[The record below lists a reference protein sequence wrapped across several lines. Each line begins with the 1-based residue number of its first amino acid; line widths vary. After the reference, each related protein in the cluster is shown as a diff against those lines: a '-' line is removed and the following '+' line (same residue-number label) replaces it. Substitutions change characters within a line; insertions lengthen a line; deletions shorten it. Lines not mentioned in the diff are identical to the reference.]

1 MTRPGKQP
9 GQFATPLYNC
19 GRPLFHLF
27 NLSFKDINMSEME
40 LDPGL
45 LQDFI
50 TEATELL
57 EEYTS
62 SLSAFEE
69 DPSNI
74 ETINPVFRAA
84 HTLKGSSAFFGLN
97 HIKDFAHKL
106 ENLLDDIR
114 HKKRPADSKAIEYLF
129 LAGNHLKAMFERLAS
144 GNLAAELT
152 PEEAA
157 FQEDLV
163 AWMGGGDSGASAAS
177 GEPSAD
183 FEGACRS
190 IKRILAEALEN
201 PGDPAELLERIMEII
216 SPLPISLDSVS
227 EAEAAE
233 ELPDPV
239 SVAYKGVDLS
249 EHALSALANI
259 KGADFDP
266 KAYDADLKM
275 LQVIAAENNWDEVKP
290 LLDQAA
296 EDFTAIYESGLD
308 FDGVLLGLLRGK
320 YLAFLHSLDLTF
332 PAASGSGNAAEDGEL
347 PEAVSY
353 KGVDLSAPAISA
365 LTNICGQNFDPKA
378 YEADLKALKALLDAE
393 GWDELKPVFDEAE
406 GDFTAVYESGI
417 DFDEVLTGLLR
428 AKIRAFLRCLD
439 LTYGAEAPSA
449 VPESTPAAAAKPEA
463 ASRSG
468 GAEVKSE
475 SKTMRIS
482 EEKVDGFMSYVGE
495 LIVTAETFNYLQK
508 MIEQEKVN
516 PNTVRAFKN
525 ANQAFRE
532 LSDEL
537 QDSLMEIRRVPI
549 KGILQK
555 VNMMA
560 RELSHQLGKK
570 VKVQLEGQE
579 VQLDK
584 SIAESLEGP
593 LVHVVRNSL
602 DHGLE
607 PVEERER
614 LGKDVEGKLRVTA
627 SSDKEYF
634 YLVVE
639 DDGKGI
645 DPVRMRGVA
654 VDKGLMS
661 EAQAAALTDKEAI
674 GLIFGAGFSTAKAIT
689 DVSGRGVG
697 MDVVRTNINAL
708 NGSISV
714 DSTVGQGTTITLK
727 IPLSV
732 TLQVVK
738 ALHVKVG
745 EANFIISLDEILES
759 LRPMPEELSTVEGRG
774 LVLNRRGQ
782 ITPLIKLYEI
792 FNLEPKYHKP
802 EDGLVVMVETS
813 AGRYALLVDAV
824 MGQQQVV
831 VKELGVQFK
840 RLSFLSGSA
849 LLGDGGLGLVL
860 DATGVVNLAFGL
872 GL

>member
-1 MTRPGKQP
+1 MP
-9 GQFATPLYNC
+9 
-19 GRPLFHLF
+19 
-27 NLSFKDINMSEME
+27 EME

-57 EEYTS
+57 EEYTA
-62 SLSAFEE
+62 SLTAFEE
-69 DPSNI
+69 NPQDI

-84 HTLKGSSAFFGLN
+84 HTLKGSSAFFGLG

-114 HKKRPADSKAIEYLF
+114 HQVRAADSKAIEYLF
-129 LAGNHLKAMFERLAS
+129 LAGNHLKAMFERLAA
-144 GNLAAELT
+144 GNMEAVLT
-152 PEEAA
+152 PDEEA
-157 FQEDLV
+157 FQDDLV
-163 AWMGGGDSGASAAS
+163 AWMVASGGG
-177 GEPSAD
+177 EAD
-183 FEGACRS
+183 FEGACRK
-190 IKRILAEALEN
+190 IKSLLSDAMDELR
-201 PGDPAELLERIMEII
+201 DPALLIEEII
-216 SPLPISLDSVS
+216 EIINPLPIT
-227 EAEAAE
+227 AEADNNLSSSE
-233 ELPDPV
+233 SKPLPTK
-239 SVAYKGVDLS
+239 AFYQGVDIS
-249 EHALSALANI
+249 HGALSALSCLENAEFN
-259 KGADFDP
+259 P
-266 KAYDADLKM
+266 KDYDAALNNLAQLITDNGW
-275 LQVIAAENNWDEVKP
+275 AELRP
-290 LLDQAA
+290 LFDDAMG
-296 EDFTAIYESGLD
+296 DFTAIFESGLD
-308 FDGVLLGLLRGK
+308 FDDVLLGLLRTK
-320 YLAFLHSLDLTF
+320 YENFLQALELIYPEGELEPESADLPLSPLT
-332 PAASGSGNAAEDGEL
+332 DGE
-347 PEAVSY
+347 PPKTEPQKQVSDD
-353 KGVDLSAPAISA
+353 KH
-365 LTNICGQNFDPKA
+365 
-378 YEADLKALKALLDAE
+378 
-393 GWDELKPVFDEAE
+393 
-406 GDFTAVYESGI
+406 
-417 DFDEVLTGLLR
+417 R
-428 AKIRAFLRCLD
+428 
-439 LTYGAEAPSA
+439 
-449 VPESTPAAAAKPEA
+449 
-463 ASRSG
+463 
-468 GAEVKSE
+468 E

-508 MIEQEKVN
+508 MIEQDKVN

-549 KGILQK
+549 KGIFQK

-570 VKVQLEGQE
+570 VKVHLEGQD

-607 PVEERER
+607 LIETREKS
-614 LGKDVEGKLRVTA
+614 GKNPEGMLRVAA
-627 SSDKEYF
+627 SADKEYF
-634 YLVVE
+634 YMVVE

-645 DPVRMRGVA
+645 DPDAMRRVA
-654 VDKGLMS
+654 VEKEIMT
-661 EAQAAALTDKEAI
+661 EAQVAALTDKEAI

-689 DVSGRGVG
+689 DISGRGVG

-714 DSTVGQGTTITLK
+714 DSTVGLGTTITLK

-732 TLQVVK
+732 TLQVIK
-738 ALHVKVG
+738 ALHVRVG
-745 EANFIISLDEILES
+745 QANFIISLDEILES

-792 FNLEPKYHKP
+792 FNLEPQYADP
-802 EDGLVVMVETS
+802 VDGLVVMVETPV
-813 AGRYALLVDAV
+813 GRYALLVDAV

-831 VKELGVQFK
+831 VKELGAQFK

-860 DATGVVNLAFGL
+860 DANGVVNLAFGL
-872 GL
+872 GE

>member
-1 MTRPGKQP
+1 
-9 GQFATPLYNC
+9 
-19 GRPLFHLF
+19 
-27 NLSFKDINMSEME
+27 MSDME

-57 EEYTS
+57 EEYTT
-62 SLSAFEE
+62 SLTAFEE
-69 DPSNI
+69 DPADL

-114 HKKRPADSKAIEYLF
+114 HQTRAADGDALQYLF
-129 LAGNHLKAMFERLAS
+129 LAGNHLKAMFERLAA
-144 GNLAAELT
+144 GNMAAELT
-152 PEEAA
+152 AEEAA
-157 FQEDLV
+157 FQDDLV
-163 AWMGGGDSGASAAS
+163 SWMGDSAS
-177 GEPSAD
+177 GGAD
-183 FEGACRS
+183 FEGACRR
-190 IKRILAEALEN
+190 IKLILNEAMENAQDPSAILEEILEIINPLPLELISEGESGESSAELPAPVAAYYQGVDLTEPAIRALNNIKGEN
-201 PGDPAELLERIMEII
+201 FDPAPYAEDIKALNEII
-216 SPLPISLDSVS
+216 TQNGFADLAPLL
-227 EAEAAE
+227 AAAE
-233 ELPDPV
+233 E
-239 SVAYKGVDLS
+239 
-249 EHALSALANI
+249 
-259 KGADFDP
+259 
-266 KAYDADLKM
+266 
-275 LQVIAAENNWDEVKP
+275 
-290 LLDQAA
+290 
-296 EDFTAIYESGLD
+296 DFTVIYESGLD
-308 FDGVLLGLLRGK
+308 FDTVLCGLLRSK
-320 YLAFLHSLDLTF
+320 LEEF
-332 PAASGSGNAAEDGEL
+332 
-347 PEAVSY
+347 
-353 KGVDLSAPAISA
+353 
-365 LTNICGQNFDPKA
+365 
-378 YEADLKALKALLDAE
+378 LKA
-393 GWDELKPVFDEAE
+393 
-406 GDFTAVYESGI
+406 
-417 DFDEVLTGLLR
+417 
-428 AKIRAFLRCLD
+428 LD
-439 LTYGAEAPSA
+439 LTYPGTEDFGEGEGNVDGAASAPVEGDAEGA
-449 VPESTPAAAAKPEA
+449 VAQKKNDKKAAA
-463 ASRSG
+463 SD
-468 GAEVKSE
+468 

-516 PNTVRAFKN
+516 PNTTRAFKN

-537 QDSLMEIRRVPI
+537 QESLMEIRRVPI

-570 VKVQLEGQE
+570 IKIQLEGQD

-607 PVEERER
+607 PNEDRLATGKEE
-614 LGKDVEGKLRVTA
+614 EGLLRVSA
-627 SSDKEYF
+627 SADKEYF
-634 YLVVE
+634 YLIVE
-639 DDGKGI
+639 DDGRGI
-645 DPVRMRGVA
+645 DPDKMRAVA
-654 VDKGLMS
+654 VEKGVIT
-661 EAQAAALTDKEAI
+661 EAQAGAMTDKEAI

-708 NGSISV
+708 NGSINV
-714 DSTVGQGTTITLK
+714 DSTVGEGTVITLK

-732 TLQVVK
+732 TLQVIK
-738 ALHVKVG
+738 ALHVQVG
-745 EANFIISLDEILES
+745 SANFIISLDEILES

-792 FNLEPKYHKP
+792 FNLDPKHPNP
-802 EDGLVVMVETS
+802 EDGLVVMVETPV
-813 AGRYALLVDAV
+813 GRYALLVDTV

-831 VKELGVQFK
+831 VKELGAQFK

-860 DATGVVNLAFGL
+860 DAGGVVNLAFGL
-872 GL
+872 GSVAE

>member
-1 MTRPGKQP
+1 
-9 GQFATPLYNC
+9 
-19 GRPLFHLF
+19 
-27 NLSFKDINMSEME
+27 MSDME

-50 TEATELL
+50 TEASELL

-62 SLSAFEE
+62 SLTAFEA
-69 DPSNI
+69 DPQDI

-114 HKKRPADSKAIEYLF
+114 HQTRPADGKAIEYLF

-144 GNLAAELT
+144 GNMAAELT
-152 PEEAA
+152 PDEAA
-157 FQEDLV
+157 FQADLV
-163 AWMGGGDSGASAAS
+163 EWMGAS
-177 GEPSAD
+177 GGGGGGAD
-183 FEGACRS
+183 YEEACRR
-190 IKRILAEALEN
+190 IKTILVEAMEN
-201 PGDPAELLERIMEII
+201 PEDPNQLIEEIMAII
-216 SPLPISLDSVS
+216 SPLPIELEQP
-227 EAEAAE
+227 EAGAAAE
-233 ELPDPV
+233 EDRPDPV
-239 SVAYKGVDLS
+239 AVSCRGVDIS
-249 EHALSALANI
+249 GPCLSALANI
-259 KGADFDP
+259 KSDQFDP
-266 KAYDADLKM
+266 QAYDADLKT
-275 LQVIAAENNWDEVKP
+275 LKTLVTENSWDEVKC
-290 LLDQAA
+290 LLDEA
-296 EDFTAIYESGLD
+296 EDDFTAIFESGLD
-308 FDGVLLGLLRGK
+308 FDPVLIGLLRTK
-320 YLAFLHSLDLTF
+320 YQAFL
-332 PAASGSGNAAEDGEL
+332 NA
-347 PEAVSY
+347 
-353 KGVDLSAPAISA
+353 
-365 LTNICGQNFDPKA
+365 
-378 YEADLKALKALLDAE
+378 
-393 GWDELKPVFDEAE
+393 
-406 GDFTAVYESGI
+406 
-417 DFDEVLTGLLR
+417 
-428 AKIRAFLRCLD
+428 LD
-439 LTYGAEAPSA
+439 LTYPEAQAAEEEVMESAGQPAEAA
-449 VPESTPAAAAKPEA
+449 APAA
-463 ASRSG
+463 G
-468 GAEVKSE
+468 GQGGNGQKGGE

-537 QDSLMEIRRVPI
+537 QESLMEIRRVPI

-607 PVEERER
+607 LAEDRE
-614 LGKDVEGKLRVTA
+614 LAGKNPEGLLRVSA
-627 SSDKEYF
+627 SADKEYF

-645 DPVRMRGVA
+645 DPDRMRAAA
-654 VDKGLMS
+654 VEKGLMT
-661 EAQAAALTDKEAI
+661 ETQAAALTDKEAI

-708 NGSISV
+708 NGSINV

-732 TLQVVK
+732 TLQVIK
-738 ALHVKVG
+738 ALHVRVG
-745 EANFIISLDEILES
+745 QANFIISLDEILES

-774 LVLNRRGQ
+774 LVLNRRGS

-792 FNLEPKYHKP
+792 FNLKP
-802 EDGLVVMVETS
+802 QFTNPVDGLVVMVETS
-813 AGRYALLVDAV
+813 SGRYALLVDAV

-831 VKELGVQFK
+831 VKELGAQFK

-860 DATGVVNLAFGL
+860 DAAGGVNLAFGL
-872 GL
+872 GG

>member
-1 MTRPGKQP
+1 
-9 GQFATPLYNC
+9 
-19 GRPLFHLF
+19 
-27 NLSFKDINMSEME
+27 MSDME

-50 TEATELL
+50 TEASELL

-62 SLSAFEE
+62 SLTAFEA
-69 DPSNI
+69 DPQDI

-114 HKKRPADSKAIEYLF
+114 HQTRPADGRAIEYLF
-129 LAGNHLKAMFERLAS
+129 LAGNHLKAMFERLAA
-144 GNLAAELT
+144 GNMAAELT
-152 PEEAA
+152 PDEAA
-157 FQEDLV
+157 FQADLV
-163 AWMGGGDSGASAAS
+163 EWMGAS
-177 GEPSAD
+177 GGGGGAD
-183 FEGACRS
+183 YEGACRR
-190 IKRILAEALEN
+190 IKTILVEAMEN
-201 PGDPAELLERIMEII
+201 PEDPNQLIEEIMAII
-216 SPLPISLDSVS
+216 SPLPIELEQPEAGAATEEERPAPIAVS
-227 EAEAAE
+227 CR
-233 ELPDPV
+233 
-239 SVAYKGVDLS
+239 GVDIS
-249 EHALSALANI
+249 GPCLSALANI
-259 KGADFDP
+259 KSDQFDP
-266 KAYDADLKM
+266 QAYDADLKT
-275 LQVIAAENNWDEVKP
+275 LKALVTENSWDEVKA
-290 LLDQAA
+290 LLDEA
-296 EDFTAIYESGLD
+296 EDDFTAIFESGLD
-308 FDGVLLGLLRGK
+308 FDQVLIGLLRTK
-320 YLAFLHSLDLTF
+320 YQAFL
-332 PAASGSGNAAEDGEL
+332 NA
-347 PEAVSY
+347 
-353 KGVDLSAPAISA
+353 
-365 LTNICGQNFDPKA
+365 
-378 YEADLKALKALLDAE
+378 
-393 GWDELKPVFDEAE
+393 
-406 GDFTAVYESGI
+406 
-417 DFDEVLTGLLR
+417 
-428 AKIRAFLRCLD
+428 LD
-439 LTYGAEAPSA
+439 LTYPEAEAAAEEAMESAGPSA
-449 VPESTPAAAAKPEA
+449 EAAAPAGGQA
-463 ASRSG
+463 ANGQKG
-468 GAEVKSE
+468 GE

-537 QDSLMEIRRVPI
+537 QESLMEIRRVPI

-607 PVEERER
+607 LAEDREKA
-614 LGKDVEGKLRVTA
+614 GKDPEGVLRVSA
-627 SSDKEYF
+627 SADKEYF

-645 DPVRMRGVA
+645 DPDRMRAAA
-654 VDKGLMS
+654 VEKGLMT
-661 EAQAAALTDKEAI
+661 ETQAAALTDKEAI

-708 NGSISV
+708 NGSINV
-714 DSTVGQGTTITLK
+714 DSAVGRGTTITLK

-732 TLQVVK
+732 TLQVIK
-738 ALHVKVG
+738 ALHVRVG
-745 EANFIISLDEILES
+745 QANFIISLDEILES
-759 LRPMPEELSTVEGRG
+759 LRPTPEELSTVEGRG
-774 LVLNRRGQ
+774 LVLNRRGS

-792 FNLEPKYHKP
+792 FNLEPQFTNP
-802 EDGLVVMVETS
+802 VDGLVVMVETS
-813 AGRYALLVDAV
+813 SGRYALLVDAV

-831 VKELGVQFK
+831 VKELGAQFK

-860 DATGVVNLAFGL
+860 DAAGVVNLAFGL
-872 GL
+872 GG

>member
-1 MTRPGKQP
+1 
-9 GQFATPLYNC
+9 
-19 GRPLFHLF
+19 
-27 NLSFKDINMSEME
+27 MSEME

-57 EEYTS
+57 EAYTS
-62 SLSAFEE
+62 SLTAFEA
-69 DPSNI
+69 DPKDL

-114 HKKRPADSKAIEYLF
+114 HQTREADSRAIEYLF
-129 LAGNHLKAMFERLAS
+129 LAGNHLKAMFERLAA
-144 GNLAAELT
+144 GNLNAELT
-152 PEEAA
+152 SDEAA
-157 FQEDLV
+157 FQADLV
-163 AWMGGGDSGASAAS
+163 EWMNAGGGGAAGGADYEGVCRQIKAMLVAALDDPRD
-177 GEPSAD
+177 PSQII
-183 FEGACRS
+183 EE
-190 IKRILAEALEN
+190 IMALI
-201 PGDPAELLERIMEII
+201 D
-216 SPLPISLDSVS
+216 PLPIEL
-227 EAEAAE
+227 EASTPAAGVCDQ
-233 ELPDPV
+233 PDPV
-239 SVAYKGVDLS
+239 AVGYRGVDLTGP
-249 EHALSALANI
+249 ALSALANV
-259 KGADFDP
+259 KSSEFNP
-266 KAYDADLKM
+266 QAYAADLKTM
-275 LQVIAAENNWDEVKP
+275 QALVAEHGWEDIRP
-290 LLDQAA
+290 LLNEAE
-296 EDFTAIYESGLD
+296 EDFTAIFESGLD
-308 FDGVLLGLLRGK
+308 FDTVLMGLLRGK
-320 YLAFLHSLDLTF
+320 YLAFLGALDLVR
-332 PAASGSGNAAEDGEL
+332 PE
-347 PEAVSY
+347 PEAEE
-353 KGVDLSAPAISA
+353 APA
-365 LTNICGQNFDPKA
+365 G
-378 YEADLKALKALLDAE
+378 E
-393 GWDELKPVFDEAE
+393 
-406 GDFTAVYESGI
+406 
-417 DFDEVLTGLLR
+417 
-428 AKIRAFLRCLD
+428 
-439 LTYGAEAPSA
+439 
-449 VPESTPAAAAKPEA
+449 AAAADCGPA
-463 ASRSG
+463 QA
-468 GAEVKSE
+468 KSDNGQKEKSDDKRAGE
-475 SKTMRIS
+475 SKTMRMS

-508 MIEQEKVN
+508 MIEQDKVN

-537 QDSLMEIRRVPI
+537 QESLMEIRRVPI

-584 SIAESLEGP
+584 SIAESLEAP

-607 PVEERER
+607 QAEDRER
-614 LGKDVEGKLRVTA
+614 LGKDPEGVLRVSA
-627 SSDKEYF
+627 SADKEYF
-634 YLVVE
+634 YLVVA

-645 DPVRMRGVA
+645 DPDRMRA
-654 VDKGLMS
+654 TAIDKGLMS
-661 EAQAAALTDKEAI
+661 ATQAAALTDKEAI

-697 MDVVRTNINAL
+697 MDVVRTNINSL
-708 NGSISV
+708 NGSINV
-714 DSTVGQGTTITLK
+714 DSAVGKGTTITLK

-732 TLQVVK
+732 TLQVIK
-738 ALHVKVG
+738 ALHVRVG
-745 EANFIISLDEILES
+745 QANFIISLDEILES
-759 LRPMPEELSTVEGRG
+759 LRPLPEELSTVEGRG

-792 FNLEPKYHKP
+792 FNLEPQYANP
-802 EDGLVVMVETS
+802 VDGLVVMVETP

-831 VKELGVQFK
+831 VKELGAQFK

-860 DATGVVNLAFGL
+860 DAGGVVNLAFGL
-872 GL
+872 GG

>member
-1 MTRPGKQP
+1 
-9 GQFATPLYNC
+9 
-19 GRPLFHLF
+19 
-27 NLSFKDINMSEME
+27 MSDME

-57 EEYTS
+57 EDYTS
-62 SLSAFEE
+62 SLTAFEE
-69 DPSNI
+69 DPNSL

-84 HTLKGSSAFFGLN
+84 HTLKGSSAFFGLT

-114 HKKRPADSKAIEYLF
+114 NKKRTADSQAIEYLF
-129 LAGNHLKAMFERLAS
+129 LGGNHLKAMFERLSA
-144 GNLAAELT
+144 GDLRPELT
-152 PEEAA
+152 DDEAA
-157 FQEDLV
+157 FQEELV
-163 AWMGGGDSGASAAS
+163 NWMGGESGPAADA
-177 GEPSAD
+177 GAD
-183 FEGACRS
+183 GAEYEEACRR
-190 IKRILAEALEN
+190 IKIILAKALD
-201 PGDPAELLERIMEII
+201 DPRDPSEII
-216 SPLPISLDSVS
+216 EDIIEIINPLPLAISASV
-227 EAEAAE
+227 AEE
-233 ELPDPV
+233 DRIELPDPTAV
-239 SVAYKGVDLS
+239 SYRGIDLS
-249 EHALSALANI
+249 EPALRALANI
-259 KGADFDP
+259 KNAEFDP
-266 KAYDADLKM
+266 QAYDVDLKQ
-275 LQVIAAENNWDEVKP
+275 LSALVDDNGWAEVKP
-290 LLDQAA
+290 LLDTAK
-296 EDFTAIYESGLD
+296 EDFQAVFESGLD
-308 FDGVLLGLLRGK
+308 FDKVLTGLILSK
-320 YLAFLHSLDLTF
+320 YEDFLEALDLVYPEMERAGL
-332 PAASGSGNAAEDGEL
+332 PASAGFTAPSSVG
-347 PEAVSY
+347 Y
-353 KGVDLSAPAISA
+353 KGVDFSGAALSALDNLNSA
-365 LTNICGQNFDPKA
+365 SFSPDA
-378 YEADLKALKALLDAE
+378 FEVDLKVIAALIEENGWNEVASLL
-393 GWDELKPVFDEAE
+393 EAVVD
-406 GDFTAVYESGI
+406 DFTAVNESPL
-417 DFDEVLTGLLR
+417 DFDEVLVGLL
-428 AKIRAFLRCLD
+428 KGKFVDFLKAVD
-439 LTYGAEAPSA
+439 LGRPEEVFEEKAAPRAEAG
-449 VPESTPAAAAKPEA
+449 ERPAADSA
-463 ASRSG
+463 ASS
-468 GAEVKSE
+468 AKAE
-475 SKTMRIS
+475 SKSMRIS

-508 MIEQEKVN
+508 MIENDKVN

-560 RELSHQLGKK
+560 RELSHQLGKR

-607 PVEERER
+607 PTEERER
-614 LGKDVEGKLRVTA
+614 LGKNVEGLLRVSA
-627 SSDKEYF
+627 SADKEHF
-634 YLVVE
+634 YMVVA

-645 DPVRMRGVA
+645 DPDRMRTAA

-661 EAQAAALTDKEAI
+661 EMQASALTDKEAV

-697 MDVVRTNINAL
+697 MDVVRTNINSL
-708 NGSISV
+708 NGTINV
-714 DSTVGQGTTITLK
+714 DSVVGQGTTITMK

-732 TLQVVK
+732 TLQVIK
-738 ALHVKVG
+738 ALHVRVG

-759 LRPMPEELSTVEGRG
+759 LRPMPEELSTIEGRG

-792 FNLEPKYHKP
+792 FNLEPQHHRP
-802 EDGLVVMVETS
+802 EDGLVVMVETP
-813 AGRYALLVDAV
+813 AGRYALLVDEV

-831 VKELGVQFK
+831 VKELGAQFK

-860 DATGVVNLAFGL
+860 DAGGVVNLAFGL
-872 GL
+872 GG

>member
-1 MTRPGKQP
+1 MP
-9 GQFATPLYNC
+9 
-19 GRPLFHLF
+19 
-27 NLSFKDINMSEME
+27 EME

-62 SLSAFEE
+62 SLSSFEQ
-69 DPSNI
+69 DPKDI
-74 ETINPVFRAA
+74 DTINPVFRAA

-114 HKKRPADSKAIEYLF
+114 HQTRAADSKAIEYLF
-129 LAGNHLKAMFERLAS
+129 LAGNHLKAMFERLSA
-144 GNLAAELT
+144 GDMRPELT
-152 PEEAA
+152 PDEAA
-157 FQEDLV
+157 FQEELV
-163 AWMGGGDSGASAAS
+163 KWMAETGGGQAAAGHGGGGADVA
-177 GEPSAD
+177 
-183 FEGACRS
+183 FEEACRK
-190 IKRILAEALEN
+190 IKVLVNDAMDEAR
-201 PGDPAELLERIMEII
+201 DPAELIEDII
-216 SPLPISLDSVS
+216 AVINPLPIEL
-227 EAEAAE
+227 ETEGEAATGE
-233 ELPDPV
+233 DAPDPV
-239 SVAYKGVDLS
+239 AVAYKGVDLS
-249 EHALSALANI
+249 EITLRALANI
-259 KGADFDP
+259 KSEEFDP
-266 KAYDADLKM
+266 KAYDADLKG
-275 LQVIAAENNWDEVKP
+275 LKALVDEHNWADVKP
-290 LLDQAA
+290 LLDTAE

-308 FDGVLLGLLRGK
+308 FDKVLLGLLRGK
-320 YLAFLHSLDLTF
+320 YQDFLNALELTMPTVSPSAGLLAAGAVPLS
-332 PAASGSGNAAEDGEL
+332 AA
-347 PEAVSY
+347 Y
-353 KGVDLSAPAISA
+353 QGVDMSETVLGA
-365 LTNICGQNFDPKA
+365 LANIRSDKFDPKA
-378 YEADLKALKALLDAE
+378 YDADVKALQALVAE
-393 GWDELKPVFDEAE
+393 HGWDKIKPPLDKAAE
-406 GDFTAVYESGI
+406 DFVAIYESGL
-417 DFDEVLTGLLR
+417 DFDEVLMGLLR
-428 AKIRAFLRCLD
+428 GKYQTFLCALD
-439 LTYGAEAPSA
+439 LAF
-449 VPESTPAAAAKPEA
+449 PEAAAAPEE
-463 ASRSG
+463 RPSG
-468 GAEVKSE
+468 GGSAPAAKADNGAKSGGEAKGE

-537 QDSLMEIRRVPI
+537 QESLMEIRRVPI

-570 VKVQLEGQE
+570 VKVQLEGQD

-584 SIAESLEGP
+584 SIAESLEAP

-607 PVEERER
+607 KSEDRLKKEKDEEG
-614 LGKDVEGKLRVTA
+614 LLRVSA
-627 SSDKEYF
+627 SADKEYF

-639 DDGKGI
+639 DDGQGI
-645 DPVRMRGVA
+645 DPDKMRKVA

-661 EAQAAALTDKEAI
+661 EAQAQALTEKEAI

-697 MDVVRTNINAL
+697 MDVVRTNISSL

-714 DSTVGQGTTITLK
+714 DSVVNKGTTITLK

-732 TLQVVK
+732 TLQVIK
-738 ALHVKVG
+738 ALHVRVG
-745 EANFIISLDEILES
+745 QANFIISLDEILES

-792 FNLEPKYHKP
+792 FNLEPEHADP
-802 EDGLVVMVETS
+802 VDGLVVMVETQ

-831 VKELGVQFK
+831 VKELGAQFK

-860 DATGVVNLAFGL
+860 DAGGVVNLAFGL
-872 GL
+872 GG

>member
-1 MTRPGKQP
+1 
-9 GQFATPLYNC
+9 
-19 GRPLFHLF
+19 
-27 NLSFKDINMSEME
+27 MSEME

-57 EEYTS
+57 EEYTA

-69 DPSNI
+69 DPKDI

-114 HKKRPADSKAIEYLF
+114 HQTRAADSRAIEYLF
-129 LAGNHLKAMFERLAS
+129 LAGNHLKAMFERLSS
-144 GNLAAELT
+144 GNMAAELT
-152 PEEAA
+152 PDEAA
-157 FQEDLV
+157 FQAELV
-163 AWMGGGDSGASAAS
+163 AWMEETGGGG
-177 GEPSAD
+177 GGGGAD
-183 FEGACRS
+183 FEGACRR
-190 IKRILAEALEN
+190 IKTILAEAMEN
-201 PGDPAELLERIMEII
+201 PRDPSQIIEEIMEII
-216 SPLPISLDSVS
+216 QPLPIEMETGGPAADS
-227 EAEAAE
+227 AEQ
-233 ELPDPV
+233 PDPIGV
-239 SVAYKGVDLS
+239 SYQGVDLTGP
-249 EHALSALANI
+249 ALSALANI
-259 KGADFDP
+259 KGEAFDP
-266 KAYDADLKM
+266 AAYDADLKA
-275 LQVIAAENNWDEVKP
+275 LTALVNDNGWEAVKP
-290 LLDQAA
+290 LLAEA
-296 EDFTAIYESGLD
+296 EEDFTAIHESGLD
-308 FDGVLLGLLRGK
+308 FDNVLVGLLRSK
-320 YLAFLHSLDLTF
+320 LQAFLSALDLEF
-332 PAASGSGNAAEDGEL
+332 P
-347 PEAVSY
+347 
-353 KGVDLSAPAISA
+353 
-365 LTNICGQNFDPKA
+365 
-378 YEADLKALKALLDAE
+378 
-393 GWDELKPVFDEAE
+393 EAE
-406 GDFTAVYESGI
+406 GAPV
-417 DFDEVLTGLLR
+417 DEG
-428 AKIRAFLRCLD
+428 
-439 LTYGAEAPSA
+439 GGEAP
-449 VPESTPAAAAKPEA
+449 EAAAAGGKAEGNG
-463 ASRSG
+463 SG
-468 GAEVKSE
+468 QKGGDSQKGGE

-508 MIEQEKVN
+508 MIEQDKVN

-537 QDSLMEIRRVPI
+537 QESLMEIRRVPI

-584 SIAESLEGP
+584 SIAESLEAP

-607 PVEERER
+607 PNEDRER
-614 LGKDVEGKLRVTA
+614 AGKESEGLLRVSA
-627 SSDKEYF
+627 SADKEYF
-634 YLVVE
+634 YLTVE

-645 DPVRMRGVA
+645 DPDLMRAVSVQKGV
-654 VDKGLMS
+654 MS
-661 EAQAAALTDKEAI
+661 ETQAAALTDKEAI
-674 GLIFGAGFSTAKAIT
+674 GLIFGAGFSTAKSIT

-708 NGSISV
+708 NGSINV
-714 DSTVGQGTTITLK
+714 DSAIGKGTTITLK

-732 TLQVVK
+732 TLQVIK
-738 ALHVKVG
+738 ALHVRVG
-745 EANFIISLDEILES
+745 QANFIISLDEILES

-792 FNLEPKYHKP
+792 FNLEPQYTNP
-802 EDGLVVMVETS
+802 VDGLVVMVETPV
-813 AGRYALLVDAV
+813 GRYALLVDAV

-831 VKELGVQFK
+831 VKELGAQFK

-860 DATGVVNLAFGL
+860 DAGGVVNLAFGL
-872 GL
+872 GV

>member
-1 MTRPGKQP
+1 
-9 GQFATPLYNC
+9 
-19 GRPLFHLF
+19 
-27 NLSFKDINMSEME
+27 MSEME

-57 EEYTS
+57 EEYTA
-62 SLSAFEE
+62 SLTAFEQ
-69 DPSNI
+69 DPKDI

-114 HKKRPADSKAIEYLF
+114 HQTRPADSKAIEYLF
-129 LAGNHLKAMFERLAS
+129 LAGNHLKDMFERLSA
-144 GNLAAELT
+144 GNMSAELT
-152 PEEAA
+152 PDEAA
-157 FQEDLV
+157 FQAELV
-163 AWMGGGDSGASAAS
+163 AWMEKTGGGG
-177 GEPSAD
+177 GGGAD
-183 FEGACRS
+183 FEGACGK
-190 IKRILAEALEN
+190 IKVILAEAMEA
-201 PGDPAELLERIMEII
+201 PRDPSQIIEEIMEII
-216 SPLPISLDSVS
+216 SPLPLELGPGGSPG
-227 EAEAAE
+227 EGATE
-233 ELPDPV
+233 EGPDPV
-239 SVAYKGVDLS
+239 GAGYQGVDLS
-249 EHALSALANI
+249 EPVLSALANI
-259 KGADFDP
+259 SGDAFDP
-266 KAYDADLKM
+266 KTYDDDLKT
-275 LQVIAAENNWDEVKP
+275 LQMVVNENSWTEVKA
-290 LLDQAA
+290 LLDAA
-296 EDFTAIYESGLD
+296 QEDFVAIYESGLD
-308 FDGVLLGLLRGK
+308 FDQVLLGLLKSK
-320 YLAFLHSLDLTF
+320 YLAFLGALDLEYPQP
-332 PAASGSGNAAEDGEL
+332 PAEAAPDPDQAAAQG
-347 PEAVSY
+347 
-353 KGVDLSAPAISA
+353 APAEAKSGA
-365 LTNICGQNFDPKA
+365 NGQKA
-378 YEADLKALKALLDAE
+378 DDKQ
-393 GWDELKPVFDEAE
+393 
-406 GDFTAVYESGI
+406 
-417 DFDEVLTGLLR
+417 R
-428 AKIRAFLRCLD
+428 
-439 LTYGAEAPSA
+439 
-449 VPESTPAAAAKPEA
+449 
-463 ASRSG
+463 
-468 GAEVKSE
+468 E

-508 MIEQEKVN
+508 MIEQDKVN

-537 QDSLMEIRRVPI
+537 QESLMEIRRVPI

-570 VKVQLEGQE
+570 VKVQLDGQD

-584 SIAESLEGP
+584 SIAESLEAP

-607 PVEERER
+607 LAEDRER
-614 LGKDVEGKLRVTA
+614 QGKDPEGLLRVSA
-627 SSDKEYF
+627 SADKEYF

-645 DPVRMRGVA
+645 DPDVMRNVA
-654 VDKGLMS
+654 VQKGVLS
-661 EAQAAALTDKEAI
+661 EAQVAALTDKEAI

-689 DVSGRGVG
+689 DVSGRGAG

-708 NGSISV
+708 NGSINV
-714 DSTVGQGTTITLK
+714 DSTVGAGTTITLK

-732 TLQVVK
+732 TLQVIK
-738 ALHVKVG
+738 ALHVRVG
-745 EANFIISLDEILES
+745 QANFIISLDEILES

-792 FNLEPKYHKP
+792 FNLEPQYTNP
-802 EDGLVVMVETS
+802 VDGLVVMVETS

-831 VKELGVQFK
+831 VKELGAQFK

-860 DATGVVNLAFGL
+860 DAGG
-872 GL
+872 GSSIWPSG